1 MISGYVPSGTAV
13 ATSLCPGR
21 RCAPGATPC
30 GSGHIGG
37 RRARLLTTQHTQN
50 YSDAGSADGRRPSA
64 AWTLQTPA
72 LRSRGWGCLHLL
84 LALRSVGAV
93 SCPGQMGFP
102 HAMMSNRLWCYGEM
116 SSRDNP
122 QDKCLQS
129 VRAFHRSI
137 RIQAAPATVV
147 GAMPTLGCLY
157 TRWARRWVA

>member
-1 MISGYVPSGTAV
+1 MAKAPIQIISVYCGRMGEAFSLPGTG
-13 ATSLCPGR
+13 TSR
-21 RCAPGATPC
+21 M
-30 GSGHIGG
+30 
-37 RRARLLTTQHTQN
+37 RLLRTI
-50 YSDAGSADGRRPSA
+50 AARGSADGRQPSA
-64 AWTLQTPA
+64 TWTLQTPA
-72 LRSRGWGCLHLL
+72 LRSRGWGCPHLL

-93 SCPGQMGFP
+93 SCPGQMGVP
-102 HAMMSNRLWCYGEM
+102 HAMMPHRLWCYGET

-157 TRWARRWVA
+157 TRWVRRWVA

>member
-1 MISGYVPSGTAV
+1 MSGEGAHPEHICILRKDERSFLT
-13 ATSLCPGR
+13 PGHR
-21 RCAPGATPC
+21 DKPDATP
-30 GSGHIGG
+30 
-37 RRARLLTTQHTQN
+37 QN
-50 YSDAGSADGRRPSA
+50 YSDAGSADGRQPSA

-72 LRSRGWGCLHLL
+72 LRSRGWGCPHLL

-93 SCPGQMGFP
+93 SCPGQMGVP
-102 HAMMSNRLWCYGEM
+102 HAMMPPRLWCYGEM

-122 QDKCLQS
+122 QGKCLQS

-157 TRWARRWVA
+157 TRWVRRWVA

>member
-1 MISGYVPSGTAV
+1 MAQAPNQITSTCCGRMGEAFSLPGTGDKPDA
-13 ATSLCPGR
+13 
-21 RCAPGATPC
+21 AP
-30 GSGHIGG
+30 
-37 RRARLLTTQHTQN
+37 QN
-50 YSDAGSADGRRPSA
+50 YSGLGSADGRRPSA
-64 AWTLQTPA
+64 KWTLQTPA

-93 SCPGQMGFP
+93 SCPKQMDFP
-102 HAMMSNRLWCYGEM
+102 PAMMPNRLWCYGEM

-122 QDKCLQS
+122 QDKCPQS
-129 VRAFHRSI
+129 VCAFHRST